1 MREMVAIKNTFC
13 NLGKSLWGP
22 DELTFVSNSLYL
34 YNKDVYYYVVWQMV
48 GMKLL
53 VKIFLS
59 CMSGVLVSV
68 SLAQDWG
75 VYDQNTQPIEIVDA
89 IVQKENQSTKII
101 TTKLDQVQQDQSF
114 GAENKISGTLESVRK
129 NLANY
134 LEWFVFIGMTAAVVL
149 IIYNGILLVMNP
161 VSWDDLKKIQK
172 KLLYIIV
179 GVLMMTGF
187 YFILKVLLNIFT
199 TVVTG

>member
-1 MREMVAIKNTFC
+1 
-13 NLGKSLWGP
+13 
-22 DELTFVSNSLYL
+22 
-34 YNKDVYYYVVWQMV
+34 MV

-59 CMSGVLVSV
+59 CMSGILVSV

-89 IVQKENQSTKII
+89 IVQKENQSTKVI

-179 GVLMMTGF
+179 GVLMMTWF